1 MTRQV
6 ITLDKIHKCHVV
18 ESGDD
23 AGSFIYEASTA
34 YEAGTL
40 VFDNVNNMF
49 WCSIVPIEDTD
60 TDSPLDAPDKW
71 AFVPFFNIS

>member
-23 AGSFIYEASTA
+23 AGKFIYEAGVA

-49 WCSIVPIEDTD
+49 WCSIVDIEDTD
-60 TDSPLDAPDKW
+60 TDTPLDAPDKW
-71 AFVPFFNIS
+71 AFVPFIHS

>member
-6 ITLDKIHKCHVV
+6 ITLDKVRKCHVV

-23 AGSFIYEASTA
+23 AGFFIYEAGVA
-34 YEAGTL
+34 YESGTL

-49 WCSIVPIEDTD
+49 WCSIVDIEDTD
-60 TDSPLDAPDKW
+60 TDTPLEAPDKW
-71 AFVPFFNIS
+71 AFVPFIHS

>member
-6 ITLDKIHKCHVV
+6 ITLDKVRKCHVV

-23 AGSFIYEASTA
+23 AGYFTYETETA

-40 VFDNVNNMF
+40 VYDSTANMF
-49 WCSIVPIEDTD
+49 FCSIVDIEDTD
-60 TDSPLDAPDKW
+60 TDTPLEAPDKW
-71 AFVPFFNIS
+71 AFVPFIYS

>member
-23 AGSFIYEASTA
+23 AGFFTYETETA

-40 VFDNVNNMF
+40 VIDDNNMC
-49 WCSIVPIEDTD
+49 WCSIVDIEATDTD
-60 TDSPLDAPDKW
+60 TPLEAPDKW
-71 AFVPFFNIS
+71 AFVPVINL

>member
-6 ITLDKIHKCHVV
+6 ITLDKVRKCHVV

-23 AGSFIYEASTA
+23 AGSFVYEAQTA

-40 VFDNVNNMF
+40 VFDSDNSIF
-49 WCSIVPIEDTD
+49 WCSIVDIEDTD
-60 TDSPLDAPDKW
+60 TDTPIDAPDKW
-71 AFVPFFNIS
+71 AFVPLIK

>member
-18 ESGDD
+18 ESGDT
-23 AGSFIYEASTA
+23 AGYFTYEAETA

-40 VFDNVNNMF
+40 VIDENNMC
-49 WCSIVPIEDTD
+49 WCSIVDIEATDTD
-60 TDSPLDAPDKW
+60 TPLEAPDKW
-71 AFVPFFNIS
+71 AFVPLIP